1 MIDGMNIL
9 TLNAHVGAAERSMN
23 ARLREALESIN
34 RANTIF
40 NSVSVEE
47 IEVLHAITQVDRATD
62 VADYLRKANPTI
74 SHVITRL
81 SNHDLIERTQDKG
94 DGRVWRLT
102 LTQKGLSLLSFL
114 LVNLKPINAPEA
126 TLGAAQRLAKRVR

>member
-81 SNHDLIERTQDKG
+81 HNEDLIERTQDKG

-114 LVNLKPINAPEA
+114 LANLKPIGAPESTVA
-126 TLGAAQRLAKRVR
+126 AAQRLAKRVR